1 MNARKKNSLDNS
13 KLKTQEEILIYLSA
27 VHPEIKN
34 TNLQETRDFF
44 GSPMVKT
51 SPSNAGHV
59 GSTPAWGT
67 KIPYASQPKNQNIN
81 NRSNALTNLI
91 KT

>member
-1 MNARKKNSLDNS
+1 M
-13 KLKTQEEILIYLSA
+13 
-27 VHPEIKN
+27 HPEIKN

-51 SPSNAGHV
+51 SPSNAGDV

-67 KIPYASQPKNQNIN
+67 KIPYASWPKDQNIKKKKKKKQYCN
-81 NRSNALTNLI
+81 KFNKHLKNGPHKKFFKLR
-91 KT
+91 

>member
-1 MNARKKNSLDNS
+1 MNARKKNSLDNP

-44 GSPMVKT
+44 GSPVVKT
-51 SPSNAGHV
+51 SPSNAGDV
-59 GSTPAWGT
+59 GSSSTLAW
-67 KIPYASQPKNQNIN
+67 KNPMDGG
-81 NRSNALTNLI
+81 AW
-91 KT
+91 